1 VLLSVVTIVEQF
13 EGNDR
18 NPDEL
23 EIDFDRLKPE
33 TLRELDQF
41 VKTYQAAAAATEEN
55 STPMNYQEKKDLS
68 TAINMLSSDKLK
80 GYEI

>member
-1 VLLSVVTIVEQF
+1 VTIVEQF

-55 STPMNYQEKKDLS
+55 STPMNHDEKRNLS
-68 TAINMLSSDKLK
+68 TAINMLSSDKLA